1 MKRIEVGRPK
11 IVSIERRMSIA
22 SVAQEA
28 GLKPST
34 IHTRYP
40 EIADEIRQ
48 RSGAKDA
55 KKLRT
60 SRKLKD
66 RDRKIATL
74 KRELSEAKMLLSRT
88 ASMYA
93 SSLSQ
98 IATLEQALS
107 SAGKVLPFPRGR
119 RSP

>member
-11 IVSIERRMSIA
+11 VVSIDRKMSIA

-28 GLKPST
+28 GLKAST

-40 EIADEIRQ
+40 EIAEEIRQ
-48 RSGAKDA
+48 RSGAKEA
-55 KKLRT
+55 RRLSSTKQLR
-60 SRKLKD
+60 D
-66 RDRKIATL
+66 RDLKIASL
-74 KRELSEAKMLLSRT
+74 KHELSHAKMLLART
-88 ASMYA
+88 ASLYA
-93 SSLSQ
+93 SSLSR

-107 SAGKVLPFPRGR
+107 SAGKILPFPRGG